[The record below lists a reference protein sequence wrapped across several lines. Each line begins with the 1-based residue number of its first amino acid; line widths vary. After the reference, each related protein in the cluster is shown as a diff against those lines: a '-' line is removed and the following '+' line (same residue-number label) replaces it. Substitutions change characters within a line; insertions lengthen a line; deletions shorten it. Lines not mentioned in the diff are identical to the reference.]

1 MMVNFVL
8 PVFYDNFERNK
19 KTENNNCWRGYG
31 KTATLL
37 HCWGEYKLW
46 KPLWKIAQQ
55 FLIRLNKKLP
65 YN

>member
-1 MMVNFVL
+1 MMMMVNFVL

-46 KPLWKIAQQ
+46 KPLWKIAQ
-55 FLIRLNKKLP
+55 
-65 YN
+65 